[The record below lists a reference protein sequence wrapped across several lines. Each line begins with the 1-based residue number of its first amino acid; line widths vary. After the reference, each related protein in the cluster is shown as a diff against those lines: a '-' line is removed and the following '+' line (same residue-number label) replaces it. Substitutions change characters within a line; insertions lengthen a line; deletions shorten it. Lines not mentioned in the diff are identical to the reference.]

1 MEVTSRGGVTVGLVG
16 VQLLGDG
23 IGTGLVDLEVAE
35 KGGVTEG
42 ERDHRLVSIGL
53 DLDVI
58 DDGADGV
65 RGALGDDR
73 GGDLPGL
80 AGVGV

>member
-1 MEVTSRGGVTVGLVG
+1 MDVTGRRRVTVRLVG
-16 VQLLGDG
+16 VQLLGNG
-23 IGTGLVDLEVAE
+23 VGTGLVNLEVSE
-35 KGGVTEG
+35 KGGVTESEG
-42 ERDHRLVSIGL
+42 DHRLVDIGL

-58 DDGADGV
+58 NDGADGV
-65 RGALGDDR
+65 RSALGDDR

>member
-1 MEVTSRGGVTVGLVG
+1 MDVTSRGRVTVRLVR

-23 IGTGLVDLEVAE
+23 VGTGLVNLEVSE
-35 KGGVTEG
+35 KGGVAKGEG
-42 ERDHRLVSIGL
+42 DHRLVDIGL